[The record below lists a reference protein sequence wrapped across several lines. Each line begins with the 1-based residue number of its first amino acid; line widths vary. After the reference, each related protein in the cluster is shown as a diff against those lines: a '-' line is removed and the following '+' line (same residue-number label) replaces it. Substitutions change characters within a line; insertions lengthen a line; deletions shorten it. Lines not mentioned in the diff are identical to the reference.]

1 MKEIYSSN
9 NEFDLQ
15 FVKGLLEENN
25 ITVTVKTDGVG
36 GYLRTIGGDYNL
48 LKVLQVNEEDYE
60 QAKELLKANNI
71 TKQPS
76 SKQPNYIR
84 IVAWIG
90 LGILLV
96 GLIYSIIDSFI

>member
-15 FVKGLLEENN
+15 FVKGLLEENSIRVN
-25 ITVTVKTDGVG
+25 IKTDGVG

-48 LKVLQVNEEDYE
+48 MKILQVNEEDYE
-60 QAKELLKANNI
+60 LAKELLLQNNI
-71 TKQPS
+71 TKQPT
-76 SKQPNYIR
+76 SKQPKYIR
-84 IVAWIG
+84 IAALIG
-90 LGILLV
+90 LGILLA